1 MEGRIAVVLDNS
13 PMVLLL
19 PVTFN
24 VFFQASDDYYNRW
37 EITTF
42 VRILRYVAAIIS
54 IGLPG
59 FYVAIAGFHPEVL
72 PTPFAGV
79 DLGERR
85 SSISGDRGGTA
96 DGIIV

>member
-1 MEGRIAVVLDNS
+1 M
-13 PMVLLL
+13 
-19 PVTFN
+19 
-24 VFFQASDDYYNRW
+24 
-37 EITTF
+37 
-42 VRILRYVAAIIS
+42 
-54 IGLPG
+54 
-59 FYVAIAGFHPEVL
+59 AIAGFHPEVL

>member
-1 MEGRIAVVLDNS
+1 M
-13 PMVLLL
+13 L

-59 FYVAIAGFHPEVL
+59 FLCGNCRISSGGVANAF
-72 PTPFAGV
+72 FAGV